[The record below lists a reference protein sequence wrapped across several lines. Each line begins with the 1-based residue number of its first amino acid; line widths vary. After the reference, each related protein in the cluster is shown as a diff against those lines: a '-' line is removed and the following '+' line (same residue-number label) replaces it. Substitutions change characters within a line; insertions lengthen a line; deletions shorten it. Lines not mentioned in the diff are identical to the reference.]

1 MHFKINVKQTLRL
14 YHILNHW
21 LTSNVKLLGNGPTT
35 YVTDNTCEHIWTYI
49 KLNLCWA
56 LASSSTNS
64 FKQEIKGDRSFFWSK
79 SFQLQ
84 LTNIDPT

>member
-35 YVTDNTCEHIWTYI
+35 YVTDNTCEHI
-49 KLNLCWA
+49 
-56 LASSSTNS
+56 SSWIYAEHWHPLPQIHSN
-64 FKQEIKGDRSFFWSK
+64 KK
-79 SFQLQ
+79 
-84 LTNIDPT
+84 